1 MVLLPEPAGPS
12 MAITN
17 LRAVVILCRCPWREG
32 LGLMAMAMP
41 IFWADA
47 APVAYRTEVAAV
59 QSAAAVWACAQHARA
74 ALPRRRPAAERG
86 RRRGQN
92 SIHAQLAA
100 R

>member
-17 LRAVVILCRCPWREG
+17 LRAVVILCRCPWRAG

-41 IFWADA
+41 IFWADV
-47 APVAYRTEVAAV
+47 APAAYRTEVAAV
-59 QSAAAVWACAQHARA
+59 QSAAGVWACAQHARA
-74 ALPRRRPAAERG
+74 AIPPMRPAAGRG
-86 RRRGQN
+86 RQRGRN
-92 SIHAQLAA
+92 SIPAQLAA